1 MAKSDYTV
9 GMIGEDIVYF
19 QLYSV
24 SVGIA
29 KDPYDLKYPI
39 FLKWEA
45 YFEKF
50 RENAPAGL

>member
-24 SVGIA
+24 SVGLS
-29 KDPYDLKYPI
+29 KDPYDLKNPI
-39 FLKWEA
+39 YL
-45 YFEKF
+45 
-50 RENAPAGL
+50 